1 MTVTGQSSQAD
12 SRRGQNAALQCQTR
26 LWPPGLRARVS
37 LPYLGSGPGCL
48 CPTCAQG
55 PGVSAPPGLRAWV
68 CHTLSKQQ
76 QKTTEK
82 YPFKSLL
89 VSHHKLWKP
98 EPMLN
103 NTFKVQRGKSC
114 QLKFL

>member
-48 CPTCAQG
+48 CPTWAQG
-55 PGVSAPPGLRAWV
+55 LGLSY
-68 CHTLSKQQ
+68 TQQ
-76 QKTTEK
+76 TTTKDYREI
-82 YPFKSLL
+82 PI
-89 VSHHKLWKP
+89 
-98 EPMLN
+98 
-103 NTFKVQRGKSC
+103 
-114 QLKFL
+114 